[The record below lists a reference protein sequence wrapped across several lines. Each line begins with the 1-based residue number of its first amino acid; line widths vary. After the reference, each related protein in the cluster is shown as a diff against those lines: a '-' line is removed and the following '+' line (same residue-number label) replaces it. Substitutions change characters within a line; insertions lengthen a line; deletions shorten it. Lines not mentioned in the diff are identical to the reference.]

1 MAEIAES
8 DKVLLAARLEAS
20 LGVASFGELSMR
32 NGTFDAL
39 VEALRVSATGAAG
52 KDAGQAVGVQRAR
65 RNSAASRLN
74 SAFRHLPTRFAGYML
89 YGSGVLFLPH
99 VAEFTGNAPWSPGQS
114 GLCGDGHVM
123 DDGGHVG
130 QGAGAGAGAGV
141 GAAALGAHAERN
153 YAIVSLEEA
162 LIFVL
167 LAALQVYVRGGKR
180 CERDGWFDSD
190 EVISVLK
197 RETALAVGR
206 SCIVG
211 SLTEADLKRLLVPA
225 ANEYG
230 GIADVLVVL
239 SAWSRCG
246 VALSAPVPPDWVMPP
261 TPITDWP
268 AAFTNPRGTLLVFSK
283 QLPLVLAGIAERE
296 MAAIDC
302 IVREGRRGDG
312 GMCITYGCLRRG
324 PRLLG
329 SDDFSLALDCPREVT
344 FEVCVTAS

>member
-20 LGVASFGELSMR
+20 LGVASSGELSVR
-32 NGTFDAL
+32 NGTFDVL
-39 VEALRVSATGAAG
+39 VEALRVPAIGAAG
-52 KDAGQAVGVQRAR
+52 EDAGQAVGVQRAR

-74 SAFRHLPTRFAGYML
+74 SAFKNLPTHFAGYSL
-89 YGSGVLFLPH
+89 NDGGVLFSPR
-99 VAEFTGNAPWSPGQS
+99 VAESTGLAPWSLGQS
-114 GLCGDGHVM
+114 GLCGDGSAM

-130 QGAGAGAGAGV
+130 QGAGAGAGV
-141 GAAALGAHAERN
+141 GAAALGAHAERK

-180 CERDGWFDSD
+180 YERGGLFDSD
-190 EVISVLK
+190 AVIRVLML
-197 RETALAVGR
+197 ETTLAVGCSR
-206 SCIVG
+206 VVG
-211 SLTEADLKRLLVPA
+211 SFTKVTLKRLLMPD
-225 ANEYG
+225 ANELG

-246 VALSAPVPPDWVMPP
+246 VALSAPVPPDWIMPP

-268 AAFTNPRGTLLVFSK
+268 AALTNPRGTLLVFSK

-296 MAAIDC
+296 MAATDC
-302 IVREGRRGDG
+302 IVREGSRGDG